1 MRGVGQTQY
10 CCFMAKR
17 KTLFPCGHRGYGK
30 ACHRCT
36 QELAAQQQ
44 YVQVQ
49 AQKRSKKEEKEAS
62 FDRDI
67 INLRGLPDHVVTKA
81 RAIIAALG
89 ENKNYRDFGGKRLR
103 HNRFIVSIPIGRNY
117 RMLCEDCGTFL
128 IPQKVLSHED
138 YNVCKPGS

>member
-1 MRGVGQTQY
+1 
-10 CCFMAKR
+10 MAKR
-17 KTLFPCGHRGYGK
+17 KTIFPCGHKGYGK

-36 QELAAQQQ
+36 QELVAQQHS
-44 YVQVQ
+44 VEVL
-49 AQKRSKKEEKEAS
+49 AEKRTKKQEREAS
-62 FDRDI
+62 FARDI
-67 INLRGLPDHVVTKA
+67 IDLRGLPDYVVTKA

-103 HNRFIVSIPIGRNY
+103 HNRWIVSIPVTRNY

-138 YNVCKPGS
+138 YNVCKPGSH

>member
-1 MRGVGQTQY
+1 
-10 CCFMAKR
+10 MAKR
-17 KTLFPCGHRGYGK
+17 KTLFPCGHKGYGK

-36 QELAAQQQ
+36 QEFAAQQQ
-44 YVQVQ
+44 CVQRRAEKQ
-49 AQKRSKKEEKEAS
+49 TKKQEKEAS
-62 FDRDI
+62 FARDI
-67 INLRGLPDHVVTKA
+67 IDLRGLPDHVVTKA

-103 HNRFIVSIPIGRNY
+103 HNRLIVSIPVTRNY

-128 IPQKVLSHED
+128 IPQKLLSHED

>member
-1 MRGVGQTQY
+1 
-10 CCFMAKR
+10 MAKR
-17 KTLFPCGHRGYGK
+17 KTLFPCGHKGYGK

-36 QELAAQQQ
+36 QEFAAQQQ
-44 YVQVQ
+44 CVQRMAEKQ
-49 AQKRSKKEEKEAS
+49 TKKQEREAS
-62 FDRDI
+62 FARDVI
-67 INLRGLPDHVVTKA
+67 DLRGLPDHVVTKA
-81 RAIIAALG
+81 RSIIAALG

-103 HNRFIVSIPIGRNY
+103 HNRLIVSIPVTRNY

>member
-1 MRGVGQTQY
+1 
-10 CCFMAKR
+10 MAKR
-17 KTLFPCGHRGYGK
+17 KTIFDCGHRGYGK

-36 QELAAQQQ
+36 QELIAQQQ
-44 YVQVQ
+44 SVELLAEKQI
-49 AQKRSKKEEKEAS
+49 KKQEREAS
-62 FDRDI
+62 FARDI
-67 INLRGLPDHVVTKA
+67 IDLRGLPDHVVTKA

-103 HNRFIVSIPIGRNY
+103 HNRWIVSIPVTRNY

-138 YNVCKPGS
+138 YNVCKPGSH

>member
-1 MRGVGQTQY
+1 
-10 CCFMAKR
+10 MAKR
-17 KTLFPCGHRGYGK
+17 KTLFPCGHKGYGK

-36 QELAAQQQ
+36 QEFAAQQQ
-44 YVQVQ
+44 CLQLRAEKQ
-49 AQKRSKKEEKEAS
+49 TKKQEKEAS
-62 FDRDI
+62 FARDI
-67 INLRGLPDHVVTKA
+67 IDLRGLPDHVVTKA

-103 HNRFIVSIPIGRNY
+103 HNRLIVSIPVTRNY

-128 IPQKVLSHED
+128 IPQKLLSHED